1 MTADGLFNRLESN
14 AEMAALEEPV
24 VSMRLARERNPTLGV
39 SSKLN
44 FLCNVSGQRNSSGH
58 GMVKTRTEHGMGFV
72 KVAAGIFLL
81 KGRGANDD
89 AVYLHRSS
97 GRRRNNG
104 EGISVSCRKEKGT

>member
-1 MTADGLFNRLESN
+1 MAADGLLNRLECD
-14 AEMAALEEPV
+14 AEMIAFAEPV
-24 VSMRLARERNPTLGV
+24 VSMRLAGEGDPALGL
-39 SSKLN
+39 SSELD
-44 FLCNVSGQRNSSGH
+44 FLCNVSSQRNSSGH
-58 GMVKTRTEHGMGFV
+58 RMVKTRTEHGMGFV